1 MSPPARFEHRRA
13 RGGLPVGT
21 EEIPPSMS
29 DTSARSTGAS
39 PSGKPARELPPAAG
53 DTTESLASGSMPQAG
68 PAPGTSFW
76 RDAGKRALM
85 WQALVIAILAW
96 FVWSVVDNTAT
107 NMAERGLASGFGFL
121 DTSAG
126 FGIITTPFVDYS
138 EQSDYLT
145 VFLVGL
151 VNTIIVA
158 AIGCLLALALGFVV
172 GIARLSG
179 NWLVRKVATF
189 YIELFRNIPLL
200 LQILFWYSAV
210 LKPLPG
216 PRELHESGE
225 AVYFSINNRGLIFA
239 EPIVQP
245 GFQAVL
251 WALAA
256 GVLLTLLLRAWAR
269 ARQIRTG
276 QQFPVGWS
284 ALALIVGLPLL
295 AWFAAGQPLELAPAE
310 MSRFALRGGVTIIP
324 EFVALLLALVI
335 YTAAFIAEIVRAGIQ
350 SVGHGQTEAASA
362 LGIRPNHRMRL
373 VVVPQAMRV
382 IVPPLTSQFLNL
394 TKNSSLA
401 TAIAYPDLFAVF
413 AGTTLNQT
421 GQAVEIMAMT
431 LAVYLTLSLGTSAFM
446 NWYNSRIGLVER

>member
-1 MSPPARFEHRRA
+1 MPDTPVPVDETPGARRQNPA
-13 RGGLPVGT
+13 V
-21 EEIPPSMS
+21 
-29 DTSARSTGAS
+29 
-39 PSGKPARELPPAAG
+39 G
-53 DTTESLASGSMPQAG
+53 DTAALASGAAPSSAASDSAG
-68 PAPGTSFW
+68 PPPKSAADGAAVSFW
-76 RDAGKRALM
+76 RDPDKRALV
-85 WQALVIAILAW
+85 WQGLVVLVLALV
-96 FVWSVVDNTAT
+96 VWKIVDNTAT
-107 NMAERGLASGFGFL
+107 NMAARGLASGFGFL
-121 DTSAG
+121 DVSAG
-126 FGIITTPFVDYS
+126 FGIITTPFVPYS
-138 EQSDYLT
+138 ESSSYFT

-151 VNTIIVA
+151 VNTLIVA
-158 AIGCLLALALGFVV
+158 VIGCVLALALGFVV
-172 GIARLSG
+172 GIARLSS
-179 NWLVRKVATF
+179 NWLVQKIATF

-216 PRELHESGE
+216 PRELHEAGDS
-225 AVYFSINNRGLIFA
+225 VWLSLNNRGLIFA
-239 EPIVQP
+239 EPVGQP
-245 GFQAVL
+245 GFQYVWWAFFAGIALTFAV
-251 WALAA
+251 
-256 GVLLTLLLRAWAR
+256 RAWAH
-269 ARQIRTG
+269 ARQMRTG
-276 QQFPVGWS
+276 AQFPVGWV
-284 ALALIVGLPLL
+284 ALGLIVGLPLVVYL
-295 AWFAAGQPLELAPAE
+295 ATGRPLDFVPAE

-324 EFVALLLALVI
+324 EFIALLLALVI

-350 SVGHGQTEAASA
+350 SVSHGQTEAASA

-431 LAVYLTLSLGTSAFM
+431 LAVYLTLSLATSAFM